1 MRLGHRDSHV
11 TDTEL
16 LSTLFTQDDLEM
28 RRLCQ
33 VHEILRIAAPELV
46 LSALIVNPT
55 STVGGVVPLSSELL
69 LDGVRELHQLAW
81 LR

>member
-16 LSTLFTQDDLEM
+16 LPALFTQDDLQM
-28 RRLCQ
+28 RRLRQ
-33 VHEILRIAAPELV
+33 VHEVLRIAAPELV

-55 STVGGVVPLSSELL
+55 STVGVFVPIPFELL
-69 LDGVRELHQLAW
+69 LNSVRKLHQLAR
-81 LR
+81 L